1 MNAAPRVALSQDFL
15 LKLARLPSA
24 VHGRVF
30 KWALKFQQDPT
41 ANGINYETIKG
52 ARDPNLRSVRIDQ
65 DWRGIV
71 CKPERGDLYLLLHVD
86 KHDAAYRWAESRKIA
101 VNPAT
106 GALQIMMLEEVTE
119 QAPTAPTQSPVAP
132 SSVVAKSPPPAAAA
146 KSLFEGIGDAELTQL
161 GVPPELIPRVRKVAD
176 ESSLD
181 ALQPALPVEAY
192 EGLFLLAAG
201 DSVSQILAQRETRVD
216 RAIDTSDFAAALETP
231 ESQSRFVVVT
241 NDAEMTA
248 ILNAPLSQWRVFLHP
263 VQRKLAEGD
272 RSGPVRILGGAG
284 TGKTVVA
291 MHRVRWLAKNRASAD
306 QKVLFTTFT
315 RNLALDVEQNL
326 KSLFL
331 EDPALALV
339 EVTNL
344 DRWVH
349 AYLRRRNYDHR
360 IIYQRDDDAWGRA
373 MQVADSSLGLDDQFY
388 IDEWEQVVAGQGVL
402 TRDDYRRVSRIGRKS
417 VLTRDKR
424 DRAWPVFEE
433 YRDQLRT
440 RRVKYVEDA
449 YSDAA
454 ALLKEDP
461 SGPRYCGI
469 VIDETQDFGAPALK
483 LLRAM
488 IKPGPNDLFFVGDGH
503 QRIYPKH
510 RAVLGQCGID
520 IRGRARKLYLNY
532 RTTDEIRKVAVALL
546 EGREID
552 DLDGGSDENR
562 RYKSLSHGP
571 SPERL
576 TARSNEEAVE
586 IAVATVTNWLA
597 TDANAA
603 VPSICVMART
613 SAIRDQVAHK
623 LRAKGTKVSAIDAD
637 SADSGSTDAVR
648 VSTMHRAKG
657 LEFDR
662 VVVLAPGLSRVD
674 EDSDLPQ
681 LVYVSMTRAKAMAV
695 LVA

>member
-1 MNAAPRVALSQDFL
+1 MNATPRVALSQDFL
-15 LKLARLPSA
+15 LKLARLPAA

-52 ARDPNLRSVRIDQ
+52 ARDSNLRSVRIDQ

-71 CKPERGDLYLLLHVD
+71 FKPERGDLYILLHVD
-86 KHDAAYRWAESRKIA
+86 QHDAAYRWAEGRKLA

-106 GALQIMMLEEVTE
+106 GALQIMMLEEVVE
-119 QAPTAPTQSPVAP
+119 PASTAHPPARAAATVAP
-132 SSVVAKSPPPAAAA
+132 ATATATPLFARIDDSS
-146 KSLFEGIGDAELTQL
+146 LMQL
-161 GVPPELIPRVRKVAD
+161 GVPPELIPRVRNIND
-176 ESSLD
+176 EAALD

-201 DSVSQILAQRETRVD
+201 DGVSQILAQRETRVD
-216 RAIDTSDFAAALETP
+216 RAIDTSDFTAALETP

-241 NDAEMTA
+241 SDAEMTA

-263 VQRKLAEGD
+263 VQRKLAQGD

-291 MHRVRWLAKNRASAD
+291 MHRVRWLAKNRAAAD
-306 QKVLFTTFT
+306 NKVLFTTFT

-331 EDPALALV
+331 EDPALSLV

-360 IIYQRDDDAWGRA
+360 IIYQRDEGAWGRA
-373 MQVADSSLGLDDQFY
+373 MQLADSSLGLDDQFY
-388 IDEWEQVVAGQGVL
+388 ADEWEQVITGQGVM
-402 TRDDYRRVSRIGRKS
+402 TRDDYRRVSRVGRKS

-440 RRVKYVEDA
+440 RRLKYVEDA
-449 YSDAA
+449 YCDAA

-461 SGPRYCGI
+461 AAPRYCGI
-469 VIDETQDFGAPALK
+469 VIDETQDFGAPALR

-488 IKPGPNDLFFVGDGH
+488 IKPATNDLFFVGDGH

-571 SPERL
+571 SPEL
-576 TARSNEEAVE
+576 QSARNNEEAVE
-586 IAVATVTNWLA
+586 IAVTTVTRWLA
-597 TDANAA
+597 EADNTAT
-603 VPSICVMART
+603 PSICVMART
-613 SAIRDQVAHK
+613 AAIRDQVARR
-623 LRAKGTKVSAIDAD
+623 LSSKGTKVTAIDAD
-637 SADSGSTDAVR
+637 SADSSSTDSVR

-662 VVVLAPGLSRVD
+662 VVVLAPGLKGAD
-674 EDSDLPQ
+674 EESDLPQ

-695 LVA
+695 LVG